1 MKKVNISAAF
11 ALAAALLICCENAAL
26 LLALFAAVGLHELGH
41 ALMIALCGGEVE
53 NFTLGFGGM
62 DIRYACRK
70 GSYGKDA
77 WIALAGP
84 GANLITC
91 LVAIAPARLLQ
102 WEGLYLFCGCSMLLC
117 LFNLLPALPL
127 DGGVFLRAVLL
138 RRREVAQA
146 EGVLTCTTLAVGCLL
161 LAAGLWLCIRTHGNI
176 TLLVCA
182 VVILGRQLQKIFT
195 PNRKS
200 LIV

>member
-1 MKKVNISAAF
+1 MKKVNISAVF
-11 ALAAALLICCENAAL
+11 AMAAALLICCENAAL
-26 LLALFAAVGLHELGH
+26 ILALFTAVAVHELGH
-41 ALMIALCGGEVE
+41 ALLIALCGGTIEK
-53 NFTLGFGGM
+53 FTLGFGGM

-70 GSYGKDA
+70 DSYEKDA
-77 WIALAGP
+77 MIALAGP
-84 GANLITC
+84 GANLLTC
-91 LVAIAPARLLQ
+91 LLAIVPTRLLQ

-127 DGGVFLRAVLL
+127 DGGVFLRAMLL

-146 EGVLTCTTLAVGCLL
+146 EGVLTCTTLIVGGLL
-161 LAAGLWLCIRTHGNI
+161 LIAGLWLCIRSHGNI

-182 VVILGRQLQKIFT
+182 TIILVRVLQSTFT